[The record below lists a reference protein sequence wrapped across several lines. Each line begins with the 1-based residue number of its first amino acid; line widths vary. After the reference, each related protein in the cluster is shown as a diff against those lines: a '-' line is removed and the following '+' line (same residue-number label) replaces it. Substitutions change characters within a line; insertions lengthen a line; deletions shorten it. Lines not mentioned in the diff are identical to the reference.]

1 MRSAAVL
8 MRLDLCWHAS
18 PQIRHEPSNRLTTK
32 RLLLSSGSTVHQT
45 AIFIRPP
52 PHNKSPGH
60 PYKDV
65 YKVFFIYFVTAALF
79 EDYVKW
85 WEAKDVL
92 TLPCYLGGSHCI
104 IVADVNFNTI
114 ESEGLSSWVQL
125 WFLPRCSTLSA
136 SFQKGKLWR
145 PAASP
150 FVLKVFSFHTYLF
163 FASLSLL
170 KFLKVFRC
178 KSLNGI
184 EWNIQLV
191 YVGKHER

>member
-65 YKVFFIYFVTAALF
+65 YKVFFFYIFCHCSLICLFSSVCLKSLF

-92 TLPCYLGGSHCI
+92 TLPCYLGGSHHI

-145 PAASP
+145 PAASL
-150 FVLKVFSFHTYLF
+150 FLLKVFSFHTYLF

-184 EWNIQLV
+184 E
-191 YVGKHER
+191 

>member
-1 MRSAAVL
+1 MNQVIDSPPRGHCSQVARQYIRQRFLFAHL
-8 MRLDLCWHAS
+8 LIIKALDIHIKMYIKFFFNIFCHCSLIC
-18 PQIRHEPSNRLTTK
+18 LF
-32 RLLLSSGSTVHQT
+32 SSVCL
-45 AIFIRPP
+45 
-52 PHNKSPGH
+52 KS
-60 PYKDV
+60 
-65 YKVFFIYFVTAALF
+65 LF

-92 TLPCYLGGSHCI
+92 TLPCYLGGSHRI

-136 SFQKGKLWR
+136 SFQKGKWWR
-145 PAASP
+145 PAASL